1 MSPRRP
7 REAQN
12 GPQEAPSRRAG
23 ANLPAE
29 TTVTSLELPKAT
41 GKHELQTNAGTT
53 RSRKTRE
60 IYRGTIGPRKNR
72 EIYRGT
78 TRSRKTREIYRG
90 ATRPRKTR
98 EICRG
103 TTRQTQQPTSRTF
116 CDNCFER
123 FRFPFHLWQV
133 TESGLSARLKL
144 LTFRSAIIG
153 GVQRGTGRDGER
165 FLRFRAGGGPPG
177 GRFLARF

>member
-7 REAQN
+7 RETQN

-60 IYRGTIGPRKNR
+60 IYRG
-72 EIYRGT
+72 
-78 TRSRKTREIYRG
+78 
-90 ATRPRKTR
+90 ATEPRKTR

-116 CDNCFER
+116 ATTALKDSA
-123 FRFPFHLWQV
+123 FRF
-133 TESGLSARLKL
+133 
-144 LTFRSAIIG
+144 IY
-153 GVQRGTGRDGER
+153 GR
-165 FLRFRAGGGPPG
+165 
-177 GRFLARF
+177 